1 MRKNQAQRHD
11 FIPFYALSL
20 QKELLY
26 MDSIVSGLIQALY
39 LLVNGDA
46 EVYEVAFL
54 TVKVSGWATLIS
66 VGLGIPVGLW
76 LALKDFPGKNLC
88 ISFINFGMGLPPVV
102 VGLFVS
108 LFLWRYGPLG
118 MLGLMYTVWAMI
130 IAQAVIASP
139 IVAGLS
145 FAALSGL
152 NPKLR
157 LQLLSLGATE
167 WQANWLLIKE
177 AKMGLLAAVMAGFGG
192 VISEVGASMMVGGNI
207 KGETRVLTTATV
219 MEVSKGNYDMA
230 LAFSFVLLIVAYAIV
245 ALLTYMQND
254 GKREIV

>member
-1 MRKNQAQRHD
+1 
-11 FIPFYALSL
+11 
-20 QKELLY
+20 
-26 MDSIVSGLIQALY
+26 MDSIFSGLMQALY

-46 EVYEVAFL
+46 EVYEVAML
-54 TVKVSGWATLIS
+54 TIKVSGLATVLS
-66 VGLGIPVGLW
+66 VAIGVPIGLW
-76 LALKDFPGKNLC
+76 LALKEFPGKRFCL
-88 ISFINFGMGLPPVV
+88 SLINFGMGLPPVV

-145 FAALSGL
+145 FAAISGL

-167 WQANWLLIKE
+167 WQVNWLLIKE
-177 AKMGLLAAVMAGFGG
+177 AKLGLLAAVMAGFGG
-192 VISEVGASMMVGGNI
+192 VVSEVGASMMVGGNI
-207 KGETRVLTTATV
+207 KGQTRVLTTATV
-219 MEVSKGNYDMA
+219 MEVGKGNYDVA
-230 LAFSFVLLIVAYAIV
+230 LALSFVLLIVVYGIV
-245 ALLTYMQND
+245 ALLTYLQNS
-254 GKREIV
+254 GKRDRYETKSAGTG

>member
-1 MRKNQAQRHD
+1 
-11 FIPFYALSL
+11 
-20 QKELLY
+20 
-26 MDSIVSGLIQALY
+26 MDSIFSGLIQALY

-46 EVYEVAFL
+46 EVYEVAIL
-54 TVKVSGWATLIS
+54 TIKVSGFATLLS
-66 VGLGIPVGLW
+66 VAIGVPVGLW
-76 LALKDFPGKNLC
+76 LALKEFTGKRFFL
-88 ISFINFGMGLPPVV
+88 SLINFGMGLPPVV

-177 AKMGLLAAVMAGFGG
+177 AKLGLLAAVMAGFGG
-192 VISEVGASMMVGGNI
+192 VVSEVGASMMVGGNI
-207 KGETRVLTTATV
+207 KGQTRVLTTATV
-219 MEVSKGNYDMA
+219 MEVGKGNYDVA
-230 LAFSFVLLIVAYAIV
+230 LALSFVLLIVVYGIV
-245 ALLTYMQND
+245 ALLTYLQNS
-254 GKREIV
+254 GKRDSI